1 MSLRKKIIA
10 AWVLCICFVFIPFV
24 YIIQTK
30 LKPINLTQVESQTL
44 QLINSKANEIG
55 SWLNQK
61 ISEIN
66 LIKEFPAFQTM
77 NSDEIKPYITAINDA
92 SNSTTTNSNE
102 SFIVG
107 DIHGKAWINDDL
119 TIDISEKCYFKRAM
133 ASDKPYIISEPIIS
147 DVSEQPSFVICY
159 PIISSTNEKIG
170 FINGAVDLDIF
181 SKITDDIDLYNGFSW
196 IMNKNAEVY
205 TSSTKNFDTLN
216 LCTKERKLIVEET
229 KKAASGVI
237 DLKPL
242 LNKDSLVF
250 YSSVPYADNWILCTV
265 IETKNIQAQTNEFIK
280 IIFNA
285 ISLLLIAS
293 IIIAIIISGSITKSL
308 KRLKCNMIEVSHGNL
323 NSYYKTSTND
333 EISIIGKV
341 FNTMLM
347 DIKNL
352 ISEKDNAHELKRS
365 AELKALQSQIN
376 PHFLYN
382 TLDTIQWKALS
393 HQAYDVVEM
402 IQLLSKLFRLSL
414 NNGNEFITIQE
425 ELEHVETY
433 LKIQKIRY
441 NQKINYTIN
450 CNLSKDKVCYIP
462 KLIIQP
468 LVENSI
474 YHGLKPKKNKGHIA
488 LTVES
493 IDNYI
498 VIEVYDNGI
507 GIPKDTLE
515 NLMVNLKNSIK
526 SDHYGLYNVNERLK
540 LTFGEE
546 CEIIIKSEF
555 NIETT
560 IHIKIPFMEENT
572 LDKITDS

>member
-1 MSLRKKIIA
+1 
-10 AWVLCICFVFIPFV
+10 
-24 YIIQTK
+24 
-30 LKPINLTQVESQTL
+30 
-44 QLINSKANEIG
+44 
-55 SWLNQK
+55 
-61 ISEIN
+61 
-66 LIKEFPAFQTM
+66 
-77 NSDEIKPYITAINDA
+77 
-92 SNSTTTNSNE
+92 
-102 SFIVG
+102 
-107 DIHGKAWINDDL
+107 
-119 TIDISEKCYFKRAM
+119 
-133 ASDKPYIISEPIIS
+133 
-147 DVSEQPSFVICY
+147 
-159 PIISSTNEKIG
+159 
-170 FINGAVDLDIF
+170 
-181 SKITDDIDLYNGFSW
+181 
-196 IMNKNAEVY
+196 
-205 TSSTKNFDTLN
+205 
-216 LCTKERKLIVEET
+216 
-229 KKAASGVI
+229 
-237 DLKPL
+237 
-242 LNKDSLVF
+242 
-250 YSSVPYADNWILCTV
+250 
-265 IETKNIQAQTNEFIK
+265 
-280 IIFNA
+280 
-285 ISLLLIAS
+285 
-293 IIIAIIISGSITKSL
+293 
-308 KRLKCNMIEVSHGNL
+308 MIEVSHGNL

-515 NLMVNLKNSIK
+515 ELMVNLKNSIK